1 MLSIY
6 KKLNQT
12 MKLIIYLKYISTKRF
27 SKIHQVN
34 RKNNNIKKDLK
45 KSLSKI
51 ICVRSPY
58 KVIDTRGSC
67 VSFSTTYLKSLKCL
81 NWFYF
86 FYKLD
91 DSIFFFYKNLKL
103 NHS

>member
-6 KKLNQT
+6 KKPNQT

-45 KSLSKI
+45 EKFK
-51 ICVRSPY
+51 
-58 KVIDTRGSC
+58 
-67 VSFSTTYLKSLKCL
+67 
-81 NWFYF
+81 
-86 FYKLD
+86 
-91 DSIFFFYKNLKL
+91 
-103 NHS
+103 